1 MAKKIRLEDYEQLES
16 RIRGWPWPERVAI
29 AAAAAQRLLIHNQ
42 SLPLKARDRLATG
55 LGVHLT
61 RLWTTLLSGNRA
73 VDPILKKAFAK
84 LDAKLNDYDPDQDQD
99 IDDDNAIAAVHYAL
113 REYCLRDGRY
123 PSAAPGRLVDSAAQ
137 VVRNIAEISRQDLMS
152 DKVQALKD
160 LFVRRE
166 FDRILSMANIIELQG
181 ITPKSIESLRRLCD
195 SGALGT
201 PWRGSRRPKPAI
213 DDRKIKNHK

>member
-1 MAKKIRLEDYEQLES
+1 MAKKITLEDYEQLES

-29 AAAAAQRLLIHNQ
+29 AAAAAQRLLIHYQ
-42 SLPLKARDRLATG
+42 GLPLKYRNRLAAG

-99 IDDDNAIAAVHYAL
+99 IDDDIDDDNAIPAVHYAL

-123 PSAAPGRLVDSAAQ
+123 PSAAPHRLLGEAARLV
-137 VVRNIAEISRQDLMS
+137 RNMAGMSGQDLMS
-152 DKVQALKD
+152 DKVQARED
-160 LFVRRE
+160 LFTRRE

-201 PWRGSRRPKPAI
+201 PWRGSRS
-213 DDRKIKNHK
+213 RKIKNYK